1 MLNAIKISGGDL
13 LENINTSSV
22 PLRFIVEQK
31 QTNKA
36 EIHKN
41 VADLFFIISGEVD
54 FICNSGNKRMYI
66 QSALDMPTPEKI
78 DQETNS
84 LRHINDGFPKIVIVG
99 GLTPSYVNTDG
110 ISIMNVIDFLKDT
123 EMGLL

>member
-1 MLNAIKISGGDL
+1 MQQGL
-13 LENINTSSV
+13 LE
-22 PLRFIVEQK
+22 
-31 QTNKA
+31 
-36 EIHKN
+36 
-41 VADLFFIISGEVD
+41 DLWDEYGTKEVD

>member
-1 MLNAIKISGGDL
+1 MPKERKYENYWKWILFVTVGTNVCIYNQHLICL
-13 LENINTSSV
+13 L
-22 PLRFIVEQK
+22 L
-31 QTNKA
+31 
-36 EIHKN
+36 
-41 VADLFFIISGEVD
+41 
-54 FICNSGNKRMYI
+54 
-66 QSALDMPTPEKI
+66 KI

>member
-1 MLNAIKISGGDL
+1 
-13 LENINTSSV
+13 
-22 PLRFIVEQK
+22 
-31 QTNKA
+31 
-36 EIHKN
+36 
-41 VADLFFIISGEVD
+41 
-54 FICNSGNKRMYI
+54 MYI

-84 LRHINDGFPKIVIVG
+84 FCHINDGFPKIVIVG